1 MDRAMN
7 RKLMGLLAGFGLL
20 LNAGTAGAVVIYDW
34 SGNCTQNC
42 TGTATA
48 VLTLGDSYTPGTP
61 LLAADFISFS
71 YSSSSGSY
79 DVPGDADFLELIGS
93 TGALPVLS
101 GVTLTG
107 PINLDFV
114 GTGTTFSVNTDG
126 TWGSGFTPILAE
138 LDAGNSHIWE
148 RRIPEP
154 ATLALFGLGLAGLGA
169 VRWKKLAV

>member
-1 MDRAMN
+1 MERAMN
-7 RKLMGLLAGFGLL
+7 RKLMGLLAGFGLV

-34 SGNCTQNC
+34 SGTCTQGC

-79 DVPGDADFLELIGS
+79 NIPGDAAFLQLIGS
-93 TGALPVLS
+93 SGALPVLS
-101 GVTLTG
+101 GVTLSG
-107 PINLDFV
+107 PINIDFV
-114 GTGTTFSVNTDG
+114 GDG
-126 TWGSGFTPILAE
+126 TIFDVNSNGVWNSVFIPVAGITDS
-138 LDAGNSHIWE
+138 GNSHIWE

-154 ATLALFGLGLAGLGA
+154 ATLALLGLGLAGLGA
-169 VRWKKLAV
+169 VRRKKLAA